1 MLFDVR
7 TYTCRPG
14 AIRKQMELYLEKGW
28 AAQRRHLGEPLF
40 YGTCETGDPNQY
52 VHIWVYENA
61 GDREKKRAAMQ
72 ADPDWQAYVEA
83 SAEAG
88 WLIEQGEQADGERAV
103 LRIERQAEARTGA
116 GRSEGLTRHR
126 VGPARRERDHRA
138 DLLRSCLALGGVG
151 PRVRDHPMRAA
162 GGG

>member
-14 AIRKQMELYLEKGW
+14 SIRKHMELYLEKGW
-28 AAQRRHLGEPLF
+28 EAQRRNLGEPLF
-40 YGTCETGDPNQY
+40 YGACETGDPNQY

-72 ADPDWQAYVEA
+72 ADPDWQAYIAA

-88 WLIEQGEQADGERAV
+88 WLIAQENKLMVNAPFFESSV
-103 LRIERQAEARTGA
+103 K
-116 GRSEGLTRHR
+116 
-126 VGPARRERDHRA
+126 PK
-138 DLLRSCLALGGVG
+138 
-151 PRVRDHPMRAA
+151 
-162 GGG
+162 

>member
-14 AIRKQMELYLEKGW
+14 SIRQHMALYAEKGM
-28 AAQRRHLGEPLF
+28 APQKRHLGEPLF

-61 GDREKKRAAMQ
+61 ADRESKRAAMQ
-72 ADPDWQAYVEA
+72 ADPDWQAYIAA

-88 WLIEQGEQADGERAV
+88 WLVKQENKLMVNTPFFESSV
-103 LRIERQAEARTGA
+103 K
-116 GRSEGLTRHR
+116 
-126 VGPARRERDHRA
+126 PK
-138 DLLRSCLALGGVG
+138 
-151 PRVRDHPMRAA
+151 
-162 GGG
+162 